1 MVSSRV
7 LARVPKVRLQPEW
20 LSGFDALGLL
30 VAVLSI
36 VPRLSATGGEQ
47 FAILLAS
54 FSVIAWLVTG
64 QLSKPH
70 GYLRSCLHEMLAVP
84 SLAAVA
90 TLLAS
95 ALMRS
100 YYSGTA
106 LCFFVLLWTVWMLGS
121 RAVFAR
127 FLPPVRALLIG
138 APGLITMVRRT
149 PKLTITVLQTPPDR
163 FDDWDLIILESTA
176 APSDAWLQWLM
187 HADIAGVKVMSAAA
201 FVESVTG
208 RVSTE
213 VLHGLWAP
221 LVLHGHSRYAS
232 PKRLFDLAVTLL
244 ALPLLLPLAALVA
257 LAVYLDGGRPVL
269 FWQERVGK
277 GGEPFKMVKFRSMRQ
292 DSEASGAMFAAQG
305 DLRITRVGAFL
316 RKFRLDELPQFY
328 NVLRGE
334 MSIIGPR
341 PEQRVFVTRFS
352 EEIPLYNIRHH
363 VRPGIT
369 GWAQVMQ
376 GYAAGEDETRE
387 KIRCD
392 FYYIKNFS
400 VGLDVQIVMKT
411 VQTVLSGFGAR

>member
-1 MVSSRV
+1 MVDSRQ
-7 LARVPKVRLQPEW
+7 LARAPKVSFQPEW
-20 LSGFDALGLL
+20 LGGFDALGLL
-30 VAVLSI
+30 VTVLSI
-36 VPRLSATGGEQ
+36 MPRLPAADGQQ
-47 FAILLAS
+47 FMVLLTS
-54 FSVIAWLVTG
+54 FSVILWLVTL
-64 QLSKPH
+64 QLAKPRR
-70 GYLRSCLHEMLAVP
+70 YLQPRLHEMLAVP
-84 SLAAVA
+84 SLAAIA

-106 LCFFVLLWTVWMLGS
+106 LCIFVLLWTAWMLGS
-121 RAVFAR
+121 RAAFIH
-127 FLPPVRALLIG
+127 FLPPVRALFIG
-138 APGLITMVRRT
+138 APSLIREVQQT
-149 PKLTITVLQTPPDR
+149 PQLTITALQTPPDS
-163 FDDWDLIILESTA
+163 FDDWDLVILESTV
-176 APSDAWLQWLM
+176 APSDDWLQWLM
-187 HADIAGVKVMSAAA
+187 HADIAGVKVVSAAA
-201 FVESVTG
+201 FLETVTG

-221 LVLHGHSRYAS
+221 LVLHGHSRYAL
-232 PKRLFDLAVTLL
+232 PKRLFDLAITLL

-257 LAVYLDGGRPVL
+257 LTVYLDGGRPIF

-277 GGEPFKMVKFRSMRQ
+277 GGVPFNMVKFRSMRQ
-292 DSEASGAMFAAQG
+292 DSELNGAAFAVRG

-341 PEQRVFVTRFS
+341 PEQHVFVAQFS

-369 GWAQVMQ
+369 GWAQVTQ

-400 VGLDVQIVMKT
+400 LGLDVQIVAKT